1 MKKISLYVSI
11 ALAGLFMGS
20 CSDDFTNW
28 ANPQTNPQEDAITIP
43 GFTATGVQAI
53 NFANVETD
61 SVSTFT
67 LSEAAL
73 PAGFTLDNARLELT
87 PQGVENATKTTVNT
101 SIEGK
106 GAVAD
111 LSAAVV
117 SVYGKRPSA
126 RTFDAQVYV
135 NAVKDGQAVLIDAGK
150 INLVMTPKAP
160 FIDTNYYLVGQMTD
174 WSLDTKFKFT
184 HSDADVYEDP
194 VFTIMFTTTDDNQ
207 YWKIIPQGNVDTGN
221 IWAVENDPKG
231 VVGVETDG
239 DAAMSG
245 TLLTTTSKGEKA
257 NAGKIAKA
265 GIYQMTINMMDYTY
279 TIKQIAPEYYLVGKL
294 QGWSEKLEDKTCL
307 MYAESAMVQSYTT
320 QWNDDANLKIW
331 LGSDFG
337 VWANAYGTA
346 KNDDNSVEGKIGG
359 SGSIV
364 CPEPGAFYT
373 FKVDFSTMTYKW
385 TKLENQNPT
394 EFKNVSLIGV
404 GGNWGDNDD
413 IDMKQ
418 VTPHNWFIEETLP
431 VGGFKIRA
439 NHKWNEGGNWGYTA
453 DQKFTSTGKL
463 FNDGNSSDIKIATAG
478 KYRIFFNDITNEYSI
493 IAVAE

>member
-1 MKKISLYVSI
+1 MKNLSKYI
-11 ALAGLFMGS
+11 AFAFLGMAMAS
-20 CSDDFTNW
+20 CGDDYNDW

-43 GFTATGVQAI
+43 GLTATAADAI
-53 NFANVETD
+53 DLANVSED

-67 LSEAAL
+67 LSTAAL
-73 PAGFTLDNARLELT
+73 PEGFKLADARVEVT
-87 PQGVENATKTTVNT
+87 PQGVEGATKTTFNAG
-101 SIEGK
+101 IEGRA
-106 GAVAD
+106 AVAD
-111 LSAAVV
+111 LSDLVV
-117 SVYGKRPSA
+117 NAYGKRPTA
-126 RTFDAQVYV
+126 RTFDAHVYLD
-135 NAVKDGQAVLIDAGK
+135 AVKDGQAVLIDAGK
-150 INLVMTPKAP
+150 INVVVTPKAP
-160 FIDTNYYLVGQMTD
+160 YIASGYYLVGLMTD
-174 WSLDTKFKFT
+174 WKLDTNLKFA

-207 YWKIIPQGNVDTGN
+207 YWKIIPQGNVDAGN
-221 IWAVENDPKG
+221 IWAVENNPKG
-231 VVGVETDG
+231 VVGVEKDG
-239 DAAMSG
+239 DDAMSG
-245 TLLTTTSKGEKA
+245 TLLTTTSEGKKA

-294 QGWSEKLEDKTCL
+294 QGWSEKPENKTCL

-385 TKLENQNPT
+385 TKLENQNPKAF
-394 EFKNVSLIGV
+394 ENVSLIGV
-404 GGNWGDNDD
+404 GGKWNDGDD

-418 VTPHNWFIEETLP
+418 VTPHNWFIETTLP
-431 VGGFKIRA
+431 VGGLKIRG
-439 NHKWNEGGNWGYTA
+439 NHGWDKGGNWGYTK

-463 FNDGNSSDIKIATAG
+463 FNDGNSGDIKIATAG
-478 KYRIFFNDITNEYSI
+478 KYRIFFNDITNEYAI

>member
-1 MKKISLYVSI
+1 MKKLSLYVSI

-111 LSAAVV
+111 LSAAIV

-160 FIDTNYYLVGQMTD
+160 FIDSNYYLVGQMTD
-174 WSLDTKFKFT
+174 WKLDTNLKFA

-231 VVGVETDG
+231 VVGVEKDG
-239 DAAMSG
+239 DDAMSG

-257 NAGKIAKA
+257 YAAKIAKA

-294 QGWSEKLEDKTCL
+294 QGWSDKLEGKTCL

-320 QWNDDANLKIW
+320 QWNEDANLKIW

-337 VWANAYGTA
+337 VWDNAYGA
-346 KNDDNSVEGKIGG
+346 KDDGDNSVEGKIAG
-359 SGSIV
+359 SGAIV

-385 TKLENQNPT
+385 TKLENQTPKAY
-394 EFKNVSLIGV
+394 EHVGLIGV
-404 GGNWGDNDD
+404 GNDWNND
-413 IDMKQ
+413 VDMKE
-418 VTPHNWFIEETLP
+418 VTPHNWFIETTIPE
-431 VGGFKIRA
+431 GNFKIRA
-439 NHKWNEGGNWGYTA
+439 NHEWDDSANWGYTKG
-453 DQKFTSTGKL
+453 QEFSSTGKL
-463 FNDGNSSDIKIATAG
+463 ITSPVSEGIKVAGG
-478 KYRIFFNDITNEYSI
+478 KYRIFFNDITLEYAI
-493 IAVAE
+493 ISVAE

>member
-20 CSDDFTNW
+20 CTGDYTDW

-43 GFTATGVQAI
+43 GFTATAGQAI
-53 NFANVETD
+53 DFANVETD

-73 PAGFTLDNARLELT
+73 PAGFTLEKARLELT
-87 PQGVENATKTTVNT
+87 PQGVENATKTTVNA
-101 SIEGK
+101 SPEGK

-111 LSAAVV
+111 LASALESAF
-117 SVYGKRPSA
+117 GKRPTA
-126 RTFDAQVYV
+126 RTFDAHVYV
-135 NAVKDGQAVLIDAGK
+135 NAVKEGQAVLIDAGN

-160 FIDTNYYLVGQMTD
+160 FIDTNYYLVGNMTD
-174 WSLDTKFKFT
+174 WKLDTNLKFA

-194 VFTIMFTTTDDNQ
+194 IFTIMFTTTEDDQ
-207 YWKIIPQGNVDTGN
+207 CWKIIPQGNVDTGN
-221 IWAVENDPKG
+221 IWAVENAPKG
-231 VVGVETDG
+231 VVGIETDG
-239 DAAMSG
+239 AYAMSG

-257 NAGKIAKA
+257 DAGKIAKA

-294 QGWSEKLEDKTCL
+294 QGWSDKLEDKTCL

-337 VWANAYGTA
+337 VWDNAYGTA

-394 EFKNVSLIGV
+394 AYEHVGLIGV
-404 GGNWGDNDD
+404 GNDWKND
-413 IDMKQ
+413 VDMKE
-418 VTPHNWFIEETLP
+418 VTPHNWFIETTIPE
-431 VGGFKIRA
+431 GNFKIRA
-439 NHKWNEGGNWGYTA
+439 NHEWDDSANWGYA
-453 DQKFTSTGKL
+453 EGQKFSSTGKL
-463 FNDGNSSDIKIATAG
+463 ITSPVSQGIQVAGG
-478 KYRIFFNDITNEYSI
+478 KYRIFFNDITLEYAI

>member
-174 WSLDTKFKFT
+174 WKLNTNLKFA

-221 IWAVENDPKG
+221 IWAVENAPKG

-239 DAAMSG
+239 DDAMSG
-245 TLLTTTSKGEKA
+245 SLLTTTSKGKKA

-294 QGWSEKLEDKTCL
+294 QGWSDKLEDKTCL

-385 TKLENQNPT
+385 TKLENQTPKAY
-394 EFKNVSLIGV
+394 EHVGLIGV
-404 GGNWGDNDD
+404 GNDWDNDV
-413 IDMKQ
+413 DMKE
-418 VTPHNWFIEETLP
+418 VTPHNWFIETTIPE
-431 VGGFKIRA
+431 GNFKIRA
-439 NHKWNEGGNWGYTA
+439 NHEWDNSANWGYTKG
-453 DQKFTSTGKL
+453 QKFSSTGKL
-463 FNDGNSSDIKIATAG
+463 ITSPVSEGIKVAGG
-478 KYRIFFNDITNEYSI
+478 KYRIFFNDITLEYAI
-493 IAVAE
+493 ISVAE

>member
-1 MKKISLYVSI
+1 MKKLSLYVSI

-174 WSLDTKFKFT
+174 WKLDTNLKFA

-194 VFTIMFTTTDDNQ
+194 VFTIMFTTTDDKQ

-221 IWAVENDPKG
+221 IWSVENNPKG
-231 VVGVETDG
+231 VVGVEQDG
-239 DAAMSG
+239 DDAMSG
-245 TLLTTTSKGEKA
+245 TLLTTTSKGQKA

-385 TKLENQNPT
+385 TKLENQTPKAY
-394 EFKNVSLIGV
+394 EHVGLIGV
-404 GGNWGDNDD
+404 GDDWDNDV
-413 IDMKQ
+413 DMKE
-418 VTPHNWFIEETLP
+418 VTPHNWFIETTIPE
-431 VGGFKIRA
+431 GNFKIRA
-439 NHKWNEGGNWGYTA
+439 NHEWDNSANWGYTKG
-453 DQKFTSTGKL
+453 QEFSSTGKL
-463 FNDGNSSDIKIATAG
+463 ITSPVSEGIKVAGG
-478 KYRIFFNDITNEYSI
+478 KYRIFFNDITLEYAI
-493 IAVAE
+493 ISVAE

>member
-1 MKKISLYVSI
+1 MKKLSLYVSI

-43 GFTATGVQAI
+43 GFTATAGQAI
-53 NFANVETD
+53 DFANVETD

-73 PAGFTLDNARLELT
+73 PAGFTLEKARLELT
-87 PQGVENATKTTVNT
+87 PQGVENATKTTVNA
-101 SIEGK
+101 SPEGK

-111 LSAAVV
+111 LASALESAF
-117 SVYGKRPSA
+117 GKRPTA
-126 RTFDAQVYV
+126 RTFDAHVYV
-135 NAVKDGQAVLIDAGK
+135 NAVKEGQAVLIDAGN

-160 FIDTNYYLVGQMTD
+160 FIDTNYYLVGNMTD
-174 WSLDTKFKFT
+174 WQLDTNLKFA

-194 VFTIMFTTTDDNQ
+194 IFTIMFTTTEDDQ
-207 YWKIIPQGNVDTGN
+207 CWKIIPQGNVDTGN
-221 IWAVENDPKG
+221 IWAVENAPKG
-231 VVGVETDG
+231 VVGIETDG
-239 DAAMSG
+239 AYAMSG

-257 NAGKIAKA
+257 GAGKIAKA

-294 QGWSEKLEDKTCL
+294 QGWSDKLEDKTCL

-337 VWANAYGTA
+337 VWDNAYGTA

-394 EFKNVSLIGV
+394 AYEHVGLIGV
-404 GGNWGDNDD
+404 GNDWKND
-413 IDMKQ
+413 VDMTE
-418 VTPHNWFIEETLP
+418 VTPHNWFIETTIPE
-431 VGGFKIRA
+431 GNFKIRA
-439 NHKWNEGGNWGYTA
+439 NHEWDDSANWGYA
-453 DQKFTSTGKL
+453 EGQKFSSTGKL
-463 FNDGNSSDIKIATAG
+463 ITSPVSQGIQVAGG
-478 KYRIFFNDITNEYSI
+478 KYRIFFNDITLEYAI

>member
-1 MKKISLYVSI
+1 MKKLSLYVSI

-257 NAGKIAKA
+257 YAGKIAKA

-294 QGWSEKLEDKTCL
+294 QGWSGELEGKTCL

-320 QWNDDANLKIW
+320 QWNEDANLKIW

-337 VWANAYGTA
+337 VWANAYGA
-346 KNDDNSVEGKIGG
+346 KDDGDNSVEGKIAG
-359 SGSIV
+359 SGAIV

-385 TKLENQNPT
+385 TKLENQTPKAY
-394 EFKNVSLIGV
+394 EHVGLIGV
-404 GGNWGDNDD
+404 GNDWNND
-413 IDMKQ
+413 VDMKE
-418 VTPHNWFIEETLP
+418 VTPHNWFIETTIPE
-431 VGGFKIRA
+431 GNFKIRA
-439 NHKWNEGGNWGYTA
+439 NHEWDDSANWGYTKG
-453 DQKFTSTGKL
+453 QEFSSTGKL
-463 FNDGNSSDIKIATAG
+463 ITSPVSEGIKVAGG
-478 KYRIFFNDITNEYSI
+478 KYRIFFNDITLEYAI
-493 IAVAE
+493 IAVTE

>member
-43 GFTATGVQAI
+43 GFTATGAQAI

-73 PAGFTLDNARLELT
+73 PAGFTLENARLELT

-174 WSLDTKFKFT
+174 WKLNTNLKFA

-239 DAAMSG
+239 DASMSG

-257 NAGKIAKA
+257 YAGKIAKA

-294 QGWSEKLEDKTCL
+294 QGWSDKLENKTCL

-337 VWANAYGTA
+337 VWDNAYGTA

-394 EFKNVSLIGV
+394 AYEHVGLIGV
-404 GGNWGDNDD
+404 GNDWVND
-413 IDMKQ
+413 VDMKE
-418 VTPHNWFIEETLP
+418 VTPHNWFIETTIPE
-431 VGGFKIRA
+431 GNFKIRA
-439 NHKWNEGGNWGYTA
+439 NHEWDDSANWGYA
-453 DQKFTSTGKL
+453 EGQEFSSTGKL
-463 FNDGNSSDIKIATAG
+463 ITSPVSQGIKVAGG
-478 KYRIFFNDITNEYSI
+478 KYRIFFNDITLEYAI

>member
-1 MKKISLYVSI
+1 MKKLSLYVSI

-43 GFTATGVQAI
+43 GFTATAGQAI
-53 NFANVETD
+53 DFANVETD

-73 PAGFTLDNARLELT
+73 PAGFTLEKARLELT
-87 PQGVENATKTTVNT
+87 PQGVENATKTTVNA
-101 SIEGK
+101 SPEGK

-111 LSAAVV
+111 LASALESAF
-117 SVYGKRPSA
+117 GKRPTA
-126 RTFDAQVYV
+126 RTFNAHVYV
-135 NAVKDGQAVLIDAGK
+135 NAVKEGQAVLIDAGN

-160 FIDTNYYLVGQMTD
+160 FIDTNYYLVGNMTD
-174 WSLDTKFKFT
+174 WKLDTNLKFA

-194 VFTIMFTTTDDNQ
+194 IFTIMFTTTEDDQ
-207 YWKIIPQGNVDTGN
+207 CWKIIPQGNVDTGN
-221 IWAVENDPKG
+221 IWAVENAPKG
-231 VVGVETDG
+231 VVGIETDG
-239 DAAMSG
+239 AYAMSG

-257 NAGKIAKA
+257 GAGKIAKA

-294 QGWSEKLEDKTCL
+294 QGWSDKLEGKTCL

-320 QWNDDANLKIW
+320 QWNEDANLKIW

-337 VWANAYGTA
+337 VWDNAYGA
-346 KNDDNSVEGKIGG
+346 KVDGDNSVEGKIGG
-359 SGSIV
+359 SGAIV

-385 TKLENQNPT
+385 TKLENQTPKAY
-394 EFKNVSLIGV
+394 EHVGLIGV
-404 GGNWGDNDD
+404 GNDWNND
-413 IDMKQ
+413 VDMKE
-418 VTPHNWFIEETLP
+418 VTPHNWFIETTIPE
-431 VGGFKIRA
+431 GNFKIRA
-439 NHKWNEGGNWGYTA
+439 NHEWDDSANWGYA
-453 DQKFTSTGKL
+453 EGQKFSSTGKL
-463 FNDGNSSDIKIATAG
+463 ITSPVSQGIKVAGG
-478 KYRIFFNDITNEYSI
+478 KYRIFFNDITLEYAI

>member
-207 YWKIIPQGNVDTGN
+207 YWKIIPQGNVDAGN
-221 IWAVENDPKG
+221 IWAVENAPKG
-231 VVGVETDG
+231 VVGVEQDG
-239 DAAMSG
+239 DDAMSG
-245 TLLTTTSKGEKA
+245 TLLTTTSKGQKA

-294 QGWSEKLEDKTCL
+294 QGWSDKLEGKTCL

-320 QWNDDANLKIW
+320 QWNEDANLKIW

-337 VWANAYGTA
+337 VWDNAYGA
-346 KNDDNSVEGKIGG
+346 KVDGDNSVEGKIGG
-359 SGSIV
+359 SGAIV

-385 TKLENQNPT
+385 TKLENQTPKAY
-394 EFKNVSLIGV
+394 EHVGLIGV
-404 GGNWGDNDD
+404 GNDWKND
-413 IDMKQ
+413 VDMKE
-418 VTPHNWFIEETLP
+418 VTPHNWFIETTIPE
-431 VGGFKIRA
+431 GNFKIRA
-439 NHKWNEGGNWGYTA
+439 NHKWDDSANWGYA
-453 DQKFTSTGKL
+453 EGQEFSSTGKL
-463 FNDGNSSDIKIATAG
+463 ITSGGSQGIKVAGG
-478 KYRIFFNDITNEYSI
+478 KYRIFFNDITLEYAI